1 MERNKIMTRYD
12 MYNKCFFILIS
23 KECFD
28 LCEMDEQNHITVL
41 RTFKTAR
48 AAKMYAKKKNLAVI
62 KEA

>member
-1 MERNKIMTRYD
+1 MTRYD
-12 MYNKCFFILIS
+12 MYNKGFFILIS

-41 RTFKTAR
+41 RTFNSAR
-48 AAKMYAKKKNLAVI
+48 AAKMYAKNVLKEKNIAVI

>member
-12 MYNKCFFILIS
+12 MYNKVFFILIS

-41 RTFKTAR
+41 KTFNSAR
-48 AAKMYAKKKNLAVI
+48 AAKKYAKKKNIAVI